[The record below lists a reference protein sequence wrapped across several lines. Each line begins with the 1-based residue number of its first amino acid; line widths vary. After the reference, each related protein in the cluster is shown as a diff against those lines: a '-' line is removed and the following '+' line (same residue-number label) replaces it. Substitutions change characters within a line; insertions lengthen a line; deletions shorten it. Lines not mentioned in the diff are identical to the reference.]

1 MGTKKNQR
9 GFTILELL
17 IATMIFSVI
26 LLLCAYGMVRI
37 GRIYSRGIT
46 TSKTQAAAR
55 TASDDVVQAIQ
66 YGAKT
71 VGLTPARKIPTVADP
86 DMTQVVEVGNR
97 RYEYTLG
104 RELTDGTVTDASLQ
118 TKIGLRVTT
127 LGSDGSPVAGTAREL
142 LSTNMWLNR
151 FEITQKGGL
160 YAVTVQI
167 ISGGRDQVEDK
178 NSMKYNDDPVQFD
191 FNSAKCVIGSGSQ
204 FCAVS
209 GLYTEAHKQL

>member
-1 MGTKKNQR
+1 MSTKKNQQ

-55 TASDDVVQAIQ
+55 AASDDVVQAIQ
-66 YGAKT
+66 YGAKD
-71 VGLTPARKIPTVADP
+71 VVLTPARKIPTIADP
-86 DMTQVVEVGNR
+86 DMTQTVDVGNR

-104 RELTDGTVTDASLQ
+104 RELTDGAVTDPALQ
-118 TKIGLRVTT
+118 TKVGLRVTT
-127 LGSDGSPVAGTAREL
+127 LDSERAPIPGTAREL

-151 FEITQKGGL
+151 FEITETGGL
-160 YAVTVQI
+160 YSVTVQI

-178 NSMKYNDDPVQFD
+178 NKKKYDDDPALFD
-191 FNSAKCVIGSGSQ
+191 FNSARCVVGAGSQ